1 MGTPKFDWR
10 EMQRWGISESQ
21 LPAGSEI
28 YFRSPTIWEQHRYS
42 LLGTVAAVLI
52 QALIILWLL
61 YEHRRR
67 HMAEV
72 LARSTM
78 AKLQNVNRLAAAGE
92 LSASIAHEVKQP
104 LAAAAANAYAARN
117 WLAAN
122 KLNVSEALSALGQ
135 IITSIHRA
143 NDVVTGVTAIFKSGD
158 ERREAV
164 NINNLILS
172 VLTILQISLRRHGI
186 ETETQLD
193 DKLPLV
199 EGNKVQ
205 LQQVV
210 LNLVANAIDAMQSTN
225 LRRLRVCSSRSD
237 SGNVRLTIED
247 TGPGIDP
254 QNIGLVFKPLFTTKQ
269 SGMGMGLSICRSIVE
284 AHGGRIW
291 AIPNVGPG
299 ITVQFTLP
307 ISMAFSSKAARHA
320 A

>member
-1 MGTPKFDWR
+1 MLEAGRQVGAVATRILSGEDPATIKVPPVGMGTPKFDWR
-10 EMQRWGISESQ
+10 EMQRWGISENR
-21 LPAGSEI
+21 LPSGSEI

-78 AKLQNVNRLAAAGE
+78 AELQNVNRLAAAGE

-104 LAAAAANAYAARN
+104 LAAAAAYAYAARN

-158 ERREAV
+158 ERRAPV

-172 VLTILQISLRRHGI
+172 VLTILQS
-186 ETETQLD
+186 
-193 DKLPLV
+193 V
-199 EGNKVQ
+199 F
-205 LQQVV
+205 
-210 LNLVANAIDAMQSTN
+210 A
-225 LRRLRVCSSRSD
+225 
-237 SGNVRLTIED
+237 D
-247 TGPGIDP
+247 T
-254 QNIGLVFKPLFTTKQ
+254 
-269 SGMGMGLSICRSIVE
+269 
-284 AHGGRIW
+284 A
-291 AIPNVGPG
+291 
-299 ITVQFTLP
+299 
-307 ISMAFSSKAARHA
+307 
-320 A
+320 

>member
-1 MGTPKFDWR
+1 M
-10 EMQRWGISESQ
+10 
-21 LPAGSEI
+21 
-28 YFRSPTIWEQHRYS
+28 
-42 LLGTVAAVLI
+42 

-78 AKLQNVNRLAAAGE
+78 AELQNVNRLAAAGE

-158 ERREAV
+158 ERREPV

-193 DKLPLV
+193 NKLPLV

-210 LNLVANAIDAMQSTN
+210 LNLVTNAIDAMQSTN

-237 SGNVRLTIED
+237 SGNVRVTIED
-247 TGPGIDP
+247 TGLEIDP
-254 QNIGLVFKPLFTTKQ
+254 QNIDMVFNPLFTTKR

-284 AHGGRIW
+284 AHGGHIRASSASHGG
-291 AIPNVGPG
+291 AI
-299 ITVQFTLP
+299 FELELP
-307 ISMAFSSKAARHA
+307 SKQSVAT
-320 A
+320 